1 MQRLCVFCGSSAGAD
16 PRFREAAEQLGR
28 LLARRAVG
36 LVYGGGRVGLMGI
49 LADAVLSHGGEVIG
63 VIPKALARKEV
74 AHLGLSE
81 LRVVDSM
88 HSRKALMADLAD
100 GFIALP
106 GGLGTLDELCE
117 ILTWAQLGLHRKPTG
132 ILNPAGYFD
141 LFLAFLDR
149 AVSERLVRPEH
160 RALVLVASDPEALLD
175 RMGDWKPVTVEKL
188 LLPEES

>member
-16 PRFREAAEQLGR
+16 PRFREAAEQLGK

-63 VIPKALARKEV
+63 VIPKALAGKEV

-81 LRVVDSM
+81 LRIVDSM
-88 HSRKALMADLAD
+88 HARKALMADLAD

-117 ILTWAQLGLHRKPTG
+117 ILTWGQLGLHRKPTG

-141 LFLAFLDR
+141 LFLEFLDR
-149 AVSERLVRPEH
+149 AVSERLLRPEH
-160 RALVLVASDPEALLD
+160 RSRVLVESEPEALLD
-175 RMGDWKPVTVEKL
+175 RIGDWKPVAVEKW
-188 LLPEES
+188 LLPEEG

>member
-16 PRFREAAEQLGR
+16 PRFREAAEQLGK

-49 LADAVLSHGGEVIG
+49 LADAVLSHGGEAIG

-81 LRVVDSM
+81 LRIVDSM
-88 HSRKALMADLAD
+88 HARKALMADLAD

-117 ILTWAQLGLHRKPTG
+117 ILTWGQLGLHRKPTG

-141 LFLAFLDR
+141 LFLEFLDR
-149 AVSERLVRPEH
+149 AVSERLLRPEH
-160 RALVLVASDPEALLD
+160 RSRVLVESEPEALLD
-175 RMGDWKPVTVEKL
+175 RIGDWKPVAVEKW
-188 LLPEES
+188 LLPEEG